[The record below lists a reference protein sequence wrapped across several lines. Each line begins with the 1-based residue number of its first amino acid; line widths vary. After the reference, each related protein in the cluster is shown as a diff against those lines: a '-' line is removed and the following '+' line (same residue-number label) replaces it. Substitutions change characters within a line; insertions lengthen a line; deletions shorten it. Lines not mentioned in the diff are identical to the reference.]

1 MPQSVL
7 NGAAGFFQGP
17 GLLIIMLVAMVL
29 LMVLPQRKRE
39 KKVKQML
46 DNIKVGDS
54 IRTIGGFYAKVV
66 QVKEDFFVV
75 ELPPDNTKVT
85 IARGAVSTVENA
97 EVENE
102 QIEEVKK

>member
-1 MPQSVL
+1 MPQSVIS
-7 NGAAGFFQGP
+7 GAAGFFQGP
-17 GLLIIMLVAMVL
+17 GILIIMLVAMVL

-46 DNIKVGDS
+46 DNIKVGDY

-66 QVKEDFFVV
+66 QVKDDLFVV

-85 IARGAVSTVENA
+85 IARGAVSTVENS